1 VTYVTMVPR
10 GNETLRLGPYFQH
23 PCSACFSIQ
32 KLPAACTAHA
42 FKLPGLYVT
51 PPVTSRFS
59 IGLYAHVFQSVVT
72 LEA

>member
-1 VTYVTMVPR
+1 MVPR
-10 GNETLRLGPYFQH
+10 GNETLRLGPYFRH

-32 KLPAACTAHA
+32 KLPAACTARA

-59 IGLYAHVFQSVVT
+59 IGL
-72 LEA
+72 LEAVSFPRGTMVIYVT